1 MLQGFECAAR
11 AVANTEALEHL
22 QGLAEIN
29 ESLVFK
35 MFLNFVILSS
45 TISHQDQH
53 VLALPGD
60 FDFVQNHLKCS
71 VEICAI

>member
-1 MLQGFECAAR
+1 MQSVECAAR
-11 AVANTEALEHL
+11 AVSNTEALEHL
-22 QGLAEIN
+22 QGLADIN
-29 ESLVFK
+29 EILLFK
-35 MFLNFVILSS
+35 MFLNFVILSIA
-45 TISHQDQH
+45 ISHQDQH